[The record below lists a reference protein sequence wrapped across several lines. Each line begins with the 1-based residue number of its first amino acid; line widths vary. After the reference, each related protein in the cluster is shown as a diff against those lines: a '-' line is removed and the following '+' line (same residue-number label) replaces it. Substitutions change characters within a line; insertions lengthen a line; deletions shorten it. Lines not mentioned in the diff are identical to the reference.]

1 MELTLEAISII
12 VKHTGSR
19 SEVAL
24 LCRVSK
30 SFRRV
35 AERALY
41 KTIHL
46 SNSEA
51 VLAWSSTLIDSPRL
65 ACLESDVSNEDSN
78 ESYDVEMPE
87 EIWEG
92 IGAALRKTTNLKSLI
107 MHSQNSPIPAHA
119 AILRDTSF
127 TLHIFHCDF
136 DWDDDLIHFLN
147 AQTVLRDLYI
157 LDFKKQASTPSRTTD
172 TIDMPSPSNTILDAS
187 SMPHLTTLEC
197 TFSEAVDALA
207 PHRPRKEDEMNR
219 LFRSISRSSRSI
231 RSLDIADSSYDE
243 AFSMDLLRTVISTKG
258 TRSDLRYLGTLVL
271 PVDGQERLKFYGL
284 LMRLP
289 VLQTIEL
296 EISEWEPPPST
307 AEAFR
312 ALAKELRLYCPTVTS
327 VVFVLDFERTL
338 VTFMNGAFIVDVGI
352 DAGADLLWRDI

>member
-51 VLAWSSTLIDSPRL
+51 VLAWSSTLVDSPRL
-65 ACLESDVSNEDSN
+65 ACLVQTLTISLMEGEESDVSNEDSN

-127 TLHIFHCDF
+127 TLHTFHCDF

-207 PHRPRKEDEMNR
+207 PHRPVSHLKTCFSRTDTEEKRDEMNR

-243 AFSMDLLRTVISTKG
+243 AFSMDLLRMVISTKG
-258 TRSDLRYLGTLVL
+258 TCSDLRYLGTLVL
-271 PVDGQERLKFYGL
+271 PVDGQEVSDDALV
-284 LMRLP
+284 LP
-289 VLQTIEL
+289 TELTRHTAL
-296 EISEWEPPPST
+296 EILRVAHATSCSSNNRVGDIRVGT
-307 AEAFR
+307 A
-312 ALAKELRLYCPTVTS
+312 
-327 VVFVLDFERTL
+327 
-338 VTFMNGAFIVDVGI
+338 TFDS
-352 DAGADLLWRDI
+352 